1 MHNWQRIMAA
11 TGVAGLIVGGAQAN
25 VYITEVFPGGVP
37 GKEATSDWFE
47 LTNTGGSTVD
57 ITGWLYDD
65 KSADPTEDGRISGV
79 RQLAAGESAVVL
91 ASWSDD
97 WSTGWEAV
105 DAFTS
110 HWGESQLAGVQIGYV
125 LDKDNE
131 GGGGMS
137 GGGEQ
142 IYLFDADGNVVD
154 TKQYLEGRA
163 NTWVVNPSDPG
174 GALVESSLGSFGSFA
189 SQTPVTDD
197 PAAPQSIGSPGTLV
211 PEPSSLALMGLGGLA
226 MLRRRRQQA

>member
-1 MHNWQRIMAA
+1 MSSWRQ
-11 TGVAGLIVGGAQAN
+11 TLGGVCAAGLLAGGAQAS

-37 GKEATSDWFE
+37 GSEATSDWFE
-47 LTNTGGSTVD
+47 VTNTGGSTVD

-65 KSADPTEDGRISGV
+65 KSADPEEDGQISGV
-79 RQLAAGESAVVL
+79 RQLDAGESAVVL

-97 WSTGWEAV
+97 WATGWEAV
-105 DAFTS
+105 DAFAA
-110 HWGESQLAGVQIGYV
+110 HWGESQLAGVQIGFV

-154 TKQYLEGRA
+154 TKRYAEGLV
-163 NTWVVNPSDPG
+163 NTWIADPSNLAALDLIQSSPG
-174 GALVESSLGSFGSFA
+174 SLESFE
-189 SQTPVTDD
+189 SQTNVTDD
-197 PAAPQSIGSPGTLV
+197 PEAIPSVGSPGRNV
-211 PEPSSLALMGLGGLA
+211 PEPGSLALLGLGGLA
-226 MLRRRRQQA
+226 MLRRRRSA